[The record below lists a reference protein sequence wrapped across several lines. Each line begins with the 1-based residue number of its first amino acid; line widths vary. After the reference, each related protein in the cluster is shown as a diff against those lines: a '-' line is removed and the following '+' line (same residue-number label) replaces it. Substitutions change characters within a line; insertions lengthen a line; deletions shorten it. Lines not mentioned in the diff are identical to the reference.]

1 VTLSRT
7 DLPPQAVLPERH
19 PDAPAPGAELPAHYV
34 RCFGCGSGET
44 HGLHMRVVA
53 GEGLTLHATFE
64 VTDHHQ
70 GAPGLA
76 HGGLLACAFDE
87 ALGMLG
93 HLTRR
98 SQVTGRLET
107 DFRRPVP
114 VGSTL
119 FIEARMDGVVGRKSY
134 VSAVGRLGAADGPVA
149 VRARALFVE
158 VGLEHFVTH
167 ARPADIEA
175 IRRDPTLVNLGD
187 YTVNP

>member
-7 DLPPQAVLPERH
+7 DLPAGAVLPERH
-19 PDAPAPGAELPAHYV
+19 PEAPAPGVELPAHYV
-34 RCFGCGSGET
+34 RCYGCGDGEP
-44 HGLHMRVVA
+44 HGLHLRVVV

-64 VTDHHQ
+64 VTEHHQ

-87 ALGMLG
+87 ALGMLS
-93 HLTRR
+93 HLTRT

-119 FIEARMDGVVGRKSY
+119 FIEAQVEGAVGRRSY
-134 VSAVGRLGAADGPVA
+134 VSAVGRLGGPVGPVA
-149 VRARALFVE
+149 VRARAMFVE
-158 VGLEHFVTH
+158 VGLEHFVNH
-167 ARPADIEA
+167 ARPADIKA
-175 IRRDPTLVNLGD
+175 IERDPTLVNLGD